1 MALKKLDPPRNEVD
15 AKRRSITEKYDASF
29 GEQVDALAAGDIH
42 SAPLGA
48 ALQMLER
55 SEDAALV
62 GRALPLLVAREPF
75 VYVRGFRD
83 GLHAYDAEFAARFKL
98 SGLRAL
104 PPPVGWPS

>member
-1 MALKKLDPPRNEVD
+1 MRVKFPAMHNKNFCVRLGPIVSRTFFL
-15 AKRRSITEKYDASF
+15 
-29 GEQVDALAAGDIH
+29 QV
-42 SAPLGA
+42 

>member
-1 MALKKLDPPRNEVD
+1 MRFSPISPNFLLAAGGHAALF
-15 AKRRSITEKYDASF
+15 AH
-29 GEQVDALAAGDIH
+29 GEQVAALAAGDIH

>member
-1 MALKKLDPPRNEVD
+1 MHNKNFLCG
-15 AKRRSITEKYDASF
+15 F
-29 GEQVDALAAGDIH
+29 GPM
-42 SAPLGA
+42 S
-48 ALQMLER
+48 
-55 SEDAALV
+55 
-62 GRALPLLVAREPF
+62 ALPLLVAREPF

>member
-1 MALKKLDPPRNEVD
+1 MLRGLTSALVEHFNHP
-15 AKRRSITEKYDASF
+15 
-29 GEQVDALAAGDIH
+29 QVVRQLALALAACPGKH
-42 SAPLGA
+42 WLE
-48 ALQMLER
+48 MLVNDD
-55 SEDAALV
+55 SGNLL
-62 GRALPLLVAREPF
+62 LPVVAREPF

>member
-1 MALKKLDPPRNEVD
+1 MHNKNFCVR
-15 AKRRSITEKYDASF
+15 F
-29 GEQVDALAAGDIH
+29 GPIVSRTFFLQV
-42 SAPLGA
+42 